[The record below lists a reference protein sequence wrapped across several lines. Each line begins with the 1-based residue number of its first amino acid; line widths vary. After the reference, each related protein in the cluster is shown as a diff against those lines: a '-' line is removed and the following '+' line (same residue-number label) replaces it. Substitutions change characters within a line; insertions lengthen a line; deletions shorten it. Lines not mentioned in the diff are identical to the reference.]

1 MNSLP
6 AWQPSAQLATLNVRA
21 AMLASA
27 REFFTQR
34 NVLEVETPL
43 LCKNGVT
50 DPHIENVGVD
60 LKEIRH
66 WLRTSPE
73 YHMKRLLAAGSG
85 DIYQIGKAFR
95 GSEQGSRHQPE
106 FTMVEWYRCGFDL
119 NQIIEESCQ
128 FIAQLSDC
136 SSQPIDDY
144 KRISYRDAFF
154 NACAIDPLSADTPE
168 LRKVALNWPGAD
180 LDTELAATIGDDKS
194 AWLDLL
200 ASHAVYPSLPNNILW
215 VIERYPADQAML
227 ARLNPADPLVAD
239 RFEIFLNGV
248 ELANGFV
255 ELIDGA
261 EQAER
266 FASDRRRRRN
276 MNLPDMP
283 PDPMLIAALESGL
296 PECSG
301 VAVGLDRV
309 LMTTNNCSSI
319 ARTMSFAPGN

>member
-1 MNSLP
+1 MNSLSD
-6 AWQPSAQLATLNVRA
+6 WQPSADLATLKVRA

-27 REFFTQR
+27 RDFFSER

-50 DPHIENVGVD
+50 DPHIENLGID
-60 LKEIRH
+60 LKEALH

-95 GSEQGSRHQPE
+95 GGEQGSRHQPE
-106 FTMVEWYRCGFDL
+106 FTMAEWYRCGFDL

-128 FIAQLSDC
+128 FIFQLSSC
-136 SSQPIDDY
+136 GSQPVDDY

-154 NACAIDPLSADTPE
+154 NTCAIDPLCADIPE

-180 LDTELAATIGDDKS
+180 LDAELAASIGDDKS
-194 AWLDLL
+194 VWLDLL
-200 ASHAVYPSLPNNILW
+200 ASHAVYPALPNNILW
-215 VIERYPADQAML
+215 VIDRYPADQAML
-227 ARLNPADPLVAD
+227 ARLNPDNPLVAD

-255 ELIDGA
+255 ELINGP
-261 EQAER
+261 EQADR
-266 FASDRRRRRN
+266 FASDRRRRRS

-309 LMTTNNCSSI
+309 LMTANNCSSI
-319 ARTMSFAPGN
+319 AQTMSFAPGN